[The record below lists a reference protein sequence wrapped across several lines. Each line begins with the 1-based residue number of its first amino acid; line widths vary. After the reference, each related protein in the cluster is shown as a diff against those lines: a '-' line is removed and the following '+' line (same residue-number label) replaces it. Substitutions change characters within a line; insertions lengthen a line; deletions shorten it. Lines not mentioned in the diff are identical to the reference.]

1 MRALTFAYSQLQLV
15 SGATGASIIGMRARR
30 PFSVIRMKRP
40 RRKKIPGCL
49 PPLFKTKA
57 DVFEPNAVGIETIA
71 TGSEY
76 SNKLRNEVDYLTEL
90 RFLLADLVFRSL
102 AISNVLDRTEHL
114 PGKARRV
121 SLQIALTVHDTNFAV
136 GANDPMF
143 CVYAHFALNGFGSFP
158 KHELSI
164 LGMDRFPNCRQCNRT
179 LLRVQSVDPVR
190 LI

>member
-57 DVFEPNAVGIETIA
+57 DVIEHYAVGIKTFA
-71 TGSEY
+71 SRSEY
-76 SNKLRNEVDYLTEL
+76 SNKLRNEVDYLTEF
-90 RFLLADLVFRSL
+90 RFLPADFVFRQL
-102 AISNVLDRTEHL
+102 AVSNVLDRTEHL

-121 SLQIALTVHDTNFAV
+121 SLQIALTVHDTNFAA
-136 GANDPMF
+136 GTNDPMF
-143 CVYAHFALNGFGSFP
+143 HVCAYFALNGLRCFP
-158 KHELSI
+158 K
-164 LGMDRFPNCRQCNRT
+164 
-179 LLRVQSVDPVR
+179 
-190 LI
+190 